1 MNTTPETQTEP
12 TSERAPRRP
21 RASAEE
27 GASSGDE
34 GAAPGGRGANGA
46 RATHDTPVSAHPS
59 EARVGGRAEGHTA
72 LGPVLDLGRDTVR
85 VGLVLGAILA
95 LIPHAY
101 ASVRSQVALLDMLHW
116 VQESRG
122 PIHDYFWT
130 MYEIDVPKAPPTTK
144 EEPPPPP
151 PEPLPP
157 EPAAPPPPKANE
169 DPYKDAPPPQAP
181 APAKADDIYNAKDD
195 GQEPLD
201 FGKMVDNDG
210 ARGAGYGAQSS
221 AGQGTTPVT
230 SKAARPDGTPGGTGT
245 GTAPAAA
252 PPTPDRSRPPTLVGS
267 TSWNCPFPAEADA
280 EGRDSAVAT
289 IIVKVRP
296 DGSPESVS
304 VVSDPGSGFGR
315 AARSCALTRRYQPGL
330 DRDGNA
336 TTAST
341 PPIRVRF
348 SR

>member
-1 MNTTPETQTEP
+1 MNRTAIDEPPTE
-12 TSERAPRRP
+12 SERFLRSSSGVSVGGAV
-21 RASAEE
+21 SANPSGE
-27 GASSGDE
+27 ASSG
-34 GAAPGGRGANGA
+34 G
-46 RATHDTPVSAHPS
+46 S
-59 EARVGGRAEGHTA
+59 ERRTSA

-85 VGLVLGAILA
+85 VGIVLGALLA
-95 LIPHAY
+95 LIPHTY
-101 ASVRSQVALLDMLHW
+101 ASVRSQVALFDMLHW
-116 VQESRG
+116 VQESRR

-130 MYEIDVPKAPPTTK
+130 FYDIDIPKSVTQPK

-151 PEPLPP
+151 PP
-157 EPAAPPPPKANE
+157 ELPAAQPPPKMNE
-169 DPYKDAPPPQAP
+169 DPYKEAPPPQAP

-195 GQEPLD
+195 AQEPLA
-201 FGKMVDNDG
+201 FPSMVDNDG
-210 ARGAGYGAQSS
+210 ARGAGYGVQSNE
-221 AGQGTTPVT
+221 GKGDKPVT
-230 SKAARPDGTPGGTGT
+230 DKNARPGGVENGT
-245 GTAPAAA
+245 GTAAAPAPPAAA
-252 PPTPDRSRPPTLVGS
+252 TPDKSRPPTLVGS

-304 VVSDPGSGFGR
+304 VVADPGSGFGR
-315 AARSCALTRRYQPGL
+315 AARSCALTRRYQPGV
-330 DRDGNA
+330 DRDGNP

>member
-1 MNTTPETQTEP
+1 VGSGGAANGFGVREAQHAPQ
-12 TSERAPRRP
+12 SERDR
-21 RASAEE
+21 
-27 GASSGDE
+27 
-34 GAAPGGRGANGA
+34 
-46 RATHDTPVSAHPS
+46 TPV
-59 EARVGGRAEGHTA
+59 V
-72 LGPVLDLGRDTVR
+72 LGPVLDLGRSTVR
-85 VGLVLGAILA
+85 VGLVLGALLA
-95 LIPHAY
+95 LIPHTY
-101 ASVRSQVALLDMLHW
+101 ASVRSQTALFDMLHW
-116 VQESRG
+116 VQETRG

-130 MYEIDVPKAPPTTK
+130 LYDVELPKETTQPKEEPPP
-144 EEPPPPP
+144 EPEPPPPP
-151 PEPLPP
+151 PTEQ
-157 EPAAPPPPKANE
+157 PAPKIND
-169 DPYKDAPPPQAP
+169 DPYKETPPPQAA

-195 GQEPLD
+195 GQQPLD
-201 FGKMVDNDG
+201 FGTMVDNDG
-210 ARGAGYGAQSS
+210 GKGSGHGVQANE
-221 AGQGTTPVT
+221 GQGTAPVT
-230 SKAARPDGTPGGTGT
+230 QKGTKIDGTPGGTGT

-252 PPTPDRSRPPTLVGS
+252 PPAPDKSRPPTLAGS

-304 VVSDPGSGFGR
+304 VVNDPGSGFGR